1 MLKMLFTLLLRE
13 ISLRQS
19 LLGAAEGD
27 AAAHRLS
34 EDVLS
39 DDERVLRSWAK
50 QSATLFVQGL

>member
-1 MLKMLFTLLLRE
+1 MLFTVLLPEIALR
-13 ISLRQS
+13 RS

-39 DDERVLRSWAK
+39 DDEHVLRSWAK